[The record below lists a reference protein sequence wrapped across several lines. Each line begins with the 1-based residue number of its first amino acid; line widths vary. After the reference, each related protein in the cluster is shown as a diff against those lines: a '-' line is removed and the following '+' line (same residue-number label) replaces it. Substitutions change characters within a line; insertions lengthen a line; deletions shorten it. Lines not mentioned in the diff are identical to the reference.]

1 MELHMTELTFHVRS
15 AEVVA
20 FSASPQIA
28 IHVDIACATP
38 EQRIDSILLRCAV
51 RIQAGARA
59 HGSHERQRLQ
69 DLFGDT
75 DVWARSSKSLLWTH
89 ALSFVPSFATA
100 TTVQMLLPCSYDLTS
115 AASKYLHGLDEGD
128 VPITLQFSGTV
139 FYATER
145 GLSVTQIPW
154 DREAEFRLPIALWR
168 EVIEQHFPNSAVL
181 SLRRDLFESLD
192 RYRAQRGLRSWDHAI
207 ETLLAASNA
216 GDNP

>member
-1 MELHMTELTFHVRS
+1 MTELSFHVRG

-28 IHVDIACATP
+28 LHVEIACAAP
-38 EQRIDSILLRCAV
+38 AQRIESILLRCAV

-59 HGSHERQRLQ
+59 HDPCERQRLQ

-89 ALSFVPSFATA
+89 ALCFVPGFATA
-100 TTVQMLLPCSYDLTS
+100 TTVQLLLPCSHDLAS
-115 AASKYLHGLDEGD
+115 AAAKYLHGLSAGD
-128 VPITLQFSGTV
+128 VPITLQFSGTI
-139 FYATER
+139 FCATAH
-145 GLSVTQIPW
+145 GLEVTPIPW
-154 DREAEFRLPIALWR
+154 DREAEFRLPIVLWR

-181 SLRRDLFESLD
+181 SLRRDLFDLLD

-207 ETLLAASNA
+207 EALLADSNA
-216 GDNP
+216 GGTP